1 MSNARDQ
8 VQRLLALVP
17 YLRENDGAR
26 VDDVAAEFGVR
37 PKQIIADLKVL
48 WFCGLPGAQMGDLIE
63 IDIDAA
69 EGEGVI
75 HLNNADYLARPLRLA
90 ADEALALLTAL
101 RTLREVTAGQDRDAV
116 DRAIAKLEKAAGEG
130 AAASEGSV
138 AHVHVEPAAPEIADL
153 VNRALAG
160 KQRMHLTY
168 DVPSRDETTERD
180 VDPMR
185 LVVSDGRSYLEAWC
199 RLAEDVRLFR
209 LDRIAAAKLLDL
221 PSEPPP
227 EATPRDLS
235 NGMFQPSERDLLAT
249 VKLEP
254 PARWVAEYYPME
266 SVEEVPG
273 NSLVVKL
280 RVADTAWLQRLIL
293 RLGGTATVLDPQD
306 LGKQIAETAREALS
320 AYDDVLP

>member
-1 MSNARDQ
+1 VSSARDQ

-17 YLRENDGAR
+17 YLRDNDGAR
-26 VDDVAAEFGVR
+26 VDDVAREFGVK
-37 PKQIIADLKVL
+37 PKQILADLKVL

-75 HLNNADYLARPLRLA
+75 HLTNADYLARPLRLA

-101 RTLREVTAGQDRDAV
+101 RTLREVAADTDRAAV
-116 DRAIAKLEKAAGEG
+116 DRAIAKLEAAAGAG
-130 AAASEGSV
+130 AS
-138 AHVHVEPAAPEIADL
+138 AHVHVEPADPEIAET

-160 KQRMHLTY
+160 KRRLHLTY

-185 LVVSDGRSYLEAWC
+185 LVVSEGRSYLEAWC

-235 NGMFQPSERDLLAT
+235 HGMFQPSEADLLAT
-249 VKLEP
+249 VRLAP
-254 PARWVAEYYPME
+254 PARWVAEYYPTE
-266 SVEEVPG
+266 SVTEDADG
-273 NSLVVKL
+273 SLLITL
-280 RVADTAWLQRLIL
+280 RVADTAWLQRLVL
-293 RLGGTATVLDPQD
+293 RLGGYATVVEPVA
-306 LGKQIAETAREALS
+306 LGDQIAATARTALA
-320 AYDDVLP
+320 AYPG

>member
-69 EGEGVI
+69 EGDGVI

-101 RTLREVTAGQDRDAV
+101 RTLRDVTAGQDRDAV
-116 DRAIAKLEKAAGEG
+116 DRAIAKLETAAGEG
-130 AAASEGSV
+130 AAAIEGSA

-160 KQRMHLTY
+160 KRRMHLTY

-185 LVVSDGRSYLEAWC
+185 LVVSEGRSYLEAWC

-235 NGMFQPSERDLLAT
+235 NGMFQPSEQDLLAT
-249 VKLEP
+249 VKLE
-254 PARWVAEYYPME
+254 
-266 SVEEVPG
+266 
-273 NSLVVKL
+273 
-280 RVADTAWLQRLIL
+280 
-293 RLGGTATVLDPQD
+293 
-306 LGKQIAETAREALS
+306 
-320 AYDDVLP
+320 

>member
-101 RTLREVTAGQDRDAV
+101 RTLREVTAGADRDAV
-116 DRAIAKLEKAAGEG
+116 DRAISKLETAAGQG
-130 AAASEGSV
+130 AGAGESAA
-138 AHVHVEPAAPEIADL
+138 AHVHVEPAAPEIAET
-153 VNRALAG
+153 VNRGLAG
-160 KQRMHLTY
+160 QRRLHLTY

-185 LVVSDGRSYLEAWC
+185 LVVSEGRTYLEAWC

-209 LDRIAAAKLLDL
+209 LDRIAGVKLLDL

-249 VKLEP
+249 VSLAP
-254 PARWVAEYYPME
+254 PARWVAEYYPTE
-266 SVEEVPG
+266 SVEEGPDG
-273 NSLVVKL
+273 SLIIKL
-280 RVADTAWLQRLIL
+280 RVADTAWLQRLVL
-293 RLGGTATVLDPQD
+293 RLGGSATVLEPAE
-306 LGKQIAETAREALS
+306 LGAQIAGTAREALA
-320 AYDDVLP
+320 AYDDHL

>member
-1 MSNARDQ
+1 VSSAREQ

-17 YLRENDGAR
+17 YLRDNDGAR
-26 VDDVAAEFGVR
+26 VDDVAREFGVK
-37 PKQIIADLKVL
+37 PKQILADLKVL

-69 EGEGVI
+69 EGDGVI
-75 HLNNADYLARPLRLA
+75 HLTNADYLARPLRLA

-101 RTLREVTAGQDRDAV
+101 RTLREVAADTDRAAV
-116 DRAIAKLEKAAGEG
+116 DRAIAKLEAAAG
-130 AAASEGSV
+130 AGSS
-138 AHVHVEPAAPEIADL
+138 AHVHVEPADPEIAET

-160 KQRMHLTY
+160 KRRLHLTY

-185 LVVSDGRSYLEAWC
+185 LVVSEGRSYLEAWC

-235 NGMFQPSERDLLAT
+235 HGMFQPSEADLLAT
-249 VKLEP
+249 VRLAP
-254 PARWVAEYYPME
+254 PARWVAEYYPTE
-266 SVEEVPG
+266 SVTEDADG
-273 NSLVVKL
+273 SLLITL
-280 RVADTAWLQRLIL
+280 RVADTAWLQRLVL
-293 RLGGTATVLDPQD
+293 RLGGYATVVEPVA
-306 LGKQIAETAREALS
+306 LGDQIAATARTALA
-320 AYDDVLP
+320 AYPG

>member
-116 DRAIAKLEKAAGEG
+116 DRAIAKLEAAAGEG
-130 AAASEGSV
+130 AA
-138 AHVHVEPAAPEIADL
+138 AHVHVEPAAPEIAET

-160 KQRMHLTY
+160 RRRLHLTY

-185 LVVSDGRSYLEAWC
+185 LVVSEGRSYLEAWC

-209 LDRIAAAKLLDL
+209 LDRIAAAKLLEL

-266 SVEEVPG
+266 SVEEGPG

-293 RLGGTATVLDPQD
+293 RLGGTATVLDPQP
-306 LGKQIAETAREALS
+306 LGDQIAATARDALS
-320 AYDDVLP
+320 AYDDHLS

>member
-1 MSNARDQ
+1 MSSARDQ

-17 YLRENDGAR
+17 YLRDNDGAR
-26 VDDVAAEFGVR
+26 VDDVAREFGVK
-37 PKQIIADLKVL
+37 PKQILADLKVL

-75 HLNNADYLARPLRLA
+75 HLTNADYLARPLRLA

-101 RTLREVTAGQDRDAV
+101 RTLREVAADTDRSAV
-116 DRAIAKLEKAAGEG
+116 DRAIGKLEAAAG
-130 AAASEGSV
+130 AAAS
-138 AHVHVEPAAPEIADL
+138 AHVHVEPADPQIAET
-153 VNRALAG
+153 VNAALAEG
-160 KQRMHLTY
+160 RRLHLTY

-185 LVVSDGRSYLEAWC
+185 LVVSEGRSYLEAWC

-227 EATPRDLS
+227 EARPRDLS
-235 NGMFQPSERDLLAT
+235 NGMFQPSEADLLAT
-249 VKLEP
+249 LRLAP
-254 PARWVAEYYPME
+254 PARWVAEYYPIE
-266 SVEEVPG
+266 SVAEQPDG
-273 NSLVVKL
+273 SLLVTL
-280 RVADTAWLQRLIL
+280 RVADTSWLQRL
-293 RLGGTATVLDPQD
+293 VL
-306 LGKQIAETAREALS
+306 
-320 AYDDVLP
+320 

>member
-1 MSNARDQ
+1 MSGARDQ

-17 YLRENDGAR
+17 YLRDNDGAR

-37 PKQIIADLKVL
+37 PRQIIADLKVL

-75 HLNNADYLARPLRLA
+75 HLTNADYLARPLRLA

-101 RTLREVTAGQDRDAV
+101 RTLREVTGGQDRDAV
-116 DRAIAKLEKAAGEG
+116 DRAIAKLETAAGEG
-130 AAASEGSV
+130 AAA
-138 AHVHVEPAAPEIADL
+138 HVHVEPADPVIAEV
-153 VNRALAG
+153 VNEALAG
-160 KQRMHLTY
+160 HQRLHLTY

-185 LVVSDGRSYLEAWC
+185 LVVSEGRTYLEAWC

-209 LDRIAAAKLLDL
+209 LDRIAGVELLDL

-235 NGMFQPSERDLLAT
+235 NGMFQPSEADLLAT
-249 VKLEP
+249 LRLAP
-254 PARWVAEYYPME
+254 PARWVAEYYPTE
-266 SVEEVPG
+266 SVEEGPDG
-273 NSLVVKL
+273 SLVVRL
-280 RVADTAWLQRLIL
+280 RVADTAWLERLVL
-293 RLGGTATVLDPQD
+293 RLGGSATVLRPAE
-306 LGKQIAETAREALS
+306 LGNQIAVRAREALS
-320 AYDDVLP
+320 AYGR